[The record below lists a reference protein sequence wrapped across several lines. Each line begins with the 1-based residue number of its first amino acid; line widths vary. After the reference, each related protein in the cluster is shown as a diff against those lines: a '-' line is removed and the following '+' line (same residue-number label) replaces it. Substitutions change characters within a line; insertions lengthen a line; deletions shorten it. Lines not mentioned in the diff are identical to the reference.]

1 MTSLVTEKEQE
12 LKRVEKFPELSF
24 FSFYMGLNTGNVKR
38 NDYLYDR
45 CKDLIN
51 GEYNNKDNE
60 NIKKKINSIASEA
73 NTEGASKVLRNH
85 LTNVLYASIGLGIKK
100 QACKKCAK
108 GGGRKKQSGG
118 AWNENGEWE
127 GEEDEPTPNDYAMA
141 TYDNVMT
148 MVTNVQNSQAVQLAN
163 RYLDELPVI
172 LEVDEDDS
180 AFVKTGKQGINSAP
194 YIYFSYHLLTLC
206 VYGSYLIRILNS
218 NLLGVEEASPP
229 VYEFKRPPVLMELTD
244 GQSEEKEMSSGVV
257 VYEAHSV
264 WTEEVYPKTDLI
276 DKIKVIDV
284 ILNRGTAQDDMKLYL
299 TVAGEMAIERIK
311 DQVVKK
317 RNGEMKKTLALGK
330 EHTKQIKARREA
342 TYNMDDWIDRMRY
355 NMDEYTRTIN
365 LWEPVDDYAT
375 GFSRSMTE
383 QQMKLEYEAKKMTFD
398 IKNQI
403 EDTLKIHSKNTLRA
417 ANQVFWSGLFVV
429 GSLGALAI
437 WAYYKKKSGRG
448 GAIRLRPRRAVR
460 EITDSYAR
468 ERDIHKLV
476 FEFDRDEQR
485 WLPISG
491 TRSGTTYITEEEE
504 EEGIKEEEIDKLF
517 LENEDPRYGCP
528 SLAWVSGCNI
538 QGGKRRKKR
547 KTRRKKRRKTR
558 RKSKKSKRRRKRK
571 TKRKRRKRR

>member
-1 MTSLVTEKEQE
+1 MSSLATEKVEKEEE
-12 LKRVEKFPELSF
+12 LKRIEKFPEIKF
-24 FSFYMGLNTGNVKR
+24 FSFYIGLNTGKSVK
-38 NDYLYDR
+38 NKKLYDR

-51 GEYNNKDNE
+51 GEYNNEDDKNTKK
-60 NIKKKINSIASEA
+60 NINRVASK
-73 NTEGASKVLRNH
+73 GADDDESKVLRNH

-100 QACKKCAK
+100 QACKECSKK
-108 GGGRKKQSGG
+108 GGRKKQSGG
-118 AWNENGEWE
+118 AWNENGEWD
-127 GEEDEPTPNDYAMA
+127 GDDEPTPNDYAMA

-148 MVTNVQNSQAVQLAN
+148 MVTNVQNSQALQLAN

-206 VYGSYLIRILNS
+206 VYGSYLIRILNKD
-218 NLLGVEEASPP
+218 LLGVEEASPK
-229 VYEFKRPPVLMELTD
+229 VYEFKRPPALMELTD
-244 GQSEEKEMSSGVV
+244 GKSDDKEMSSGVV

-276 DKIKVIDV
+276 DKIKVIDI

-311 DQVVKK
+311 DQVVEKGK
-317 RNGEMKKTLALGK
+317 EEMEKTVALGE

-355 NMDEYTRTIN
+355 NMDEYKRTIN

-375 GFSRSMTE
+375 GFSRGSTE
-383 QQMKLEYEAKKMTFD
+383 QQMKFEYEAKKMAFN

-403 EDTLKIHSKNTLRA
+403 EDTLKIHSRNTIGA

-429 GSLGALAI
+429 GTLGALAI

-448 GAIRLRPRRAVR
+448 GDIRLRPQRRQ
-460 EITDSYAR
+460 ISDSDAR
-468 ERDIHKLV
+468 ARGIHDRV
-476 FEFDRDEQR
+476 FEFDGENHR
-485 WLPISG
+485 WVEIRG
-491 TRSGTTYITEEEE
+491 TRSGTEYLTEYLTEEQIDEE
-504 EEGIKEEEIDKLF
+504 F
-517 LENEDPRYGCP
+517 LELERGTHRYGCP
-528 SLAWVSGCNI
+528 SGCNI
-538 QGGKRRKKR
+538 MGGKRRKKR

-558 RKSKKSKRRRKRK
+558 RKSKKRKSKRRKRK
-571 TKRKRRKRR
+571 RKKTRRKRR